1 MIKTLIAIG
10 GWNHGSTGF
19 TDMVS
24 SDAGINSFVRNSMQ
38 YVRENGFDGIDLD
51 WEYPA
56 KCSVNC
62 SPEGDAARF
71 RTLCE
76 RFRSEIDA
84 ENVSSAN
91 RLLITAAVGIGKD
104 KIYPDPNN
112 PGHTV
117 PSYDPKHL
125 TDFLDFVNLMSY
137 DMHGHWESETGH
149 QVRNFLLKT

>member
-56 KCSVNC
+56 DRG
-62 SPEGDAARF
+62 SPPEDKENFAL
-71 RTLCE
+71 LCE
-76 RFRSEIDA
+76 ELR
-84 ENVSSAN
+84 N
-91 RLLITAAVGIGKD
+91 
-104 KIYPDPNN
+104 
-112 PGHTV
+112 
-117 PSYDPKHL
+117 
-125 TDFLDFVNLMSY
+125 
-137 DMHGHWESETGH
+137 
-149 QVRNFLLKT
+149 NFLIFGCS